1 MAPILSIITINY
13 NNRLGL
19 LKTMQSVV
27 EQSYKNF
34 EYLILD
40 GGSDDGSLEDILNY
54 EHCLSFWCS
63 EKDKGVYNAMNKG
76 IVKATGEYLLFL
88 NSGDFLLDNQTL
100 SKIVPLLKDYSIIYG
115 DLIFRSDTKDILQTY
130 PDRLDI
136 NYLFYYSLGH
146 PASFIRRELFKE
158 KLYSEDFK
166 IVSDWEFF
174 YDKIILDKVS
184 YKHINQVI
192 SVFDTS
198 GVSSNLEKCKKE
210 QEEALKRVFPGELY
224 VMIEEYVA
232 MKRSPLFPLF
242 YELQKTKKFQFRV
255 KPLLNFLIKLNNFIG
270 RKR

>member
-34 EYLILD
+34 EYLIID

-136 NYLFYYSLGH
+136 NYLFSLL
-146 PASFIRRELFKE
+146 S
-158 KLYSEDFK
+158 
-166 IVSDWEFF
+166 
-174 YDKIILDKVS
+174 
-184 YKHINQVI
+184 
-192 SVFDTS
+192 
-198 GVSSNLEKCKKE
+198 
-210 QEEALKRVFPGELY
+210 
-224 VMIEEYVA
+224 
-232 MKRSPLFPLF
+232 
-242 YELQKTKKFQFRV
+242 TKNGQ
-255 KPLLNFLIKLNNFIG
+255 G
-270 RKR
+270 

>member
-34 EYLILD
+34 EYLIID

-88 NSGDFLLDNQTL
+88 NSGDLLLDNQTL

-130 PDRLDI
+130 PDSLDI

-158 KLYSEDFK
+158 RLYSEDLK

-174 YDKIILDKVS
+174 FHKIILDKVS